1 MRMRILVVDDSVIN
15 LASVEQKLKDRYE
28 VITANSGERALR
40 YLKNEKPDLILLDI
54 RMADMD
60 GIETLKE
67 IREMEGGADIP
78 VIMLTSLGDK
88 GSIVETQKLGICDYV
103 LKPFDPQEL
112 RSRIEKAL
120 RNKARADAEDTGGEN
135 S

>member
-28 VITANSGERALR
+28 VVTANSGERALR

-54 RMADMD
+54 RMAEMD

-78 VIMLTSLGDK
+78 VIMLTSQGDK

-120 RNKARADAEDTGGEN
+120 RNKAQVDAEAADGEN

>member
-28 VITANSGERALR
+28 VVTANSGERALR

-54 RMADMD
+54 RMAEMD

-78 VIMLTSLGDK
+78 VIMLTSQGDK

-120 RNKARADAEDTGGEN
+120 RNKAQADAEAADGEN